1 MTEQISDDTEFV
13 VDSSKTSVPEVSPS
27 ETMAAWQPGRVC
39 PDCGVGEILV
49 QCQTCGH
56 PALTEGCPNCLS
68 EEVARLRIVL
78 RTARSLGTLF
88 EVQTFIDAELDED

>member
-1 MTEQISDDTEFV
+1 MVSTRLTEGTLELRYTPIDPYGAVGMTNCEKAETHECEVCHHQA
-13 VDSSKTSVPEVSPS
+13 TS
-27 ETMAAWQPGRVC
+27 
-39 PDCGVGEILV
+39 
-49 QCQTCGH
+49 
-56 PALTEGCPNCLS
+56 EGCPNCLS